1 MELPHAVHWRPET
14 IESHQLAEGYC
25 AAKVLQHLD
34 IPVGL
39 GRQIAN
45 YILRCG
51 NELGHRGIDAEKL
64 IRDSD
69 GRAAR

>member
-1 MELPHAVHWRPET
+1 MGLPHAAHWQPET
-14 IESHQLAEGYC
+14 VESHQLTEGYR

-34 IPVGL
+34 IPAGL

-64 IRDSD
+64 TKDSD
-69 GRAAR
+69 GRSAR